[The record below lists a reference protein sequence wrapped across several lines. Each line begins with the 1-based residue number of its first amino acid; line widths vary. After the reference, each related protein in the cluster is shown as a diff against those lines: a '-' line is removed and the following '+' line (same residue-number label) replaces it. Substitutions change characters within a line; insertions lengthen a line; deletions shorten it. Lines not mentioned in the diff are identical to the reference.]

1 MALTP
6 CEVRGHESQPRSGPC
21 PVGPRLSES
30 AFRVVPLTTRYVS
43 FCCFFDFCWS
53 SLFWSVAYPR
63 FLSVAGGC
71 RG

>member
-1 MALTP
+1 MTP
-6 CEVRGHESQPRSGPC
+6 TPSKVRGRGSQPGSGPR
-21 PVGPRLSES
+21 PVGPWSSES
-30 AFRVVPLTTRYVS
+30 AFRVVPLATRYVS

-63 FLSVAGGC
+63 FLLAAEGC